1 MKHARRHALVIG
13 GSGFIGHQIVEVLSD
28 AGYIVHSMSRNTLCR
43 RAQFILLV
51 DRNDTGRLN
60 ALIADRKFDLMV
72 DTCALSGWDIDG
84 ICDSQLMHRV
94 DHWVHISSAALYSD
108 MSTACFTESSLTGG
122 AAHWGEYGRKKH
134 EAEHA
139 VLKRFTAH
147 GARLT
152 LLRPPYV
159 YGPKNSSYRE
169 AFVWDRMKAGR
180 AIPLPLK
187 PCKVQFVHA
196 RDLARAILHIDRSAA
211 TAQTEIL
218 NIAPEGCIDLRQFCQ
233 AAVRAAGHKE
243 WEFDVIDAEKLG
255 ISPREFFPFRTE
267 NLCLSVKAFT
277 ARYGGFDFMALDEGL
292 KATYAAYQA
301 A

>member
-1 MKHARRHALVIG
+1 MTQATRHALVIG
-13 GSGFIGHQIVEVLSD
+13 GSGFIGHQIVEILSD
-28 AGYIVHSMSRNTLCR
+28 KGYIVYSMSRNTPCHG
-43 RAQFILLV
+43 ADFNLLV
-51 DRNDTGRLN
+51 DRNNTAKLN
-60 ALIADRKFDLMV
+60 ALIGDQKFDLLV
-72 DTCALSGWDIDG
+72 DTCGLSGQDIDV
-84 ICDSQLMHRV
+84 ICDSQLMQKV
-94 DHWVHISSAALYSD
+94 AHWVHISSAALYSD
-108 MSTACFTESSLTGG
+108 MSSACFTENSLIGG

-139 VLKRFTAH
+139 LLKRFNTH
-147 GARLT
+147 DARLT

-169 AFVWDRMKAGR
+169 AFVWDHMKAGR

-187 PCKVQFVHA
+187 PCKVQFVYA
-196 RDLARAILHIDRSAA
+196 RDVARAILHIDRSAA

-218 NIAPEGCIDLRQFCQ
+218 NIAPEACIDLRQFCQ

-243 WEFDVIDAEKLG
+243 WEFDVINAEKLD
-255 ISPREFFPFRTE
+255 INPREFFPFRTE
-267 NLCLSVKAFT
+267 NLCLSIKAFK
-277 ARYGGFDFMALDEGL
+277 ARYGRFDFVTLDEGL

>member
-43 RAQFILLV
+43 RAQFNLLV

-108 MSTACFTESSLTGG
+108 MSTASFTESSLTGG

-139 VLKRFTAH
+139 V
-147 GARLT
+147 
-152 LLRPPYV
+152 
-159 YGPKNSSYRE
+159 
-169 AFVWDRMKAGR
+169 
-180 AIPLPLK
+180 
-187 PCKVQFVHA
+187 
-196 RDLARAILHIDRSAA
+196 
-211 TAQTEIL
+211 
-218 NIAPEGCIDLRQFCQ
+218 
-233 AAVRAAGHKE
+233 
-243 WEFDVIDAEKLG
+243 
-255 ISPREFFPFRTE
+255 
-267 NLCLSVKAFT
+267 
-277 ARYGGFDFMALDEGL
+277 
-292 KATYAAYQA
+292 
-301 A
+301 